1 LNILLT
7 NDDGITADGIRV
19 LHKYFTE
26 AGHDV
31 YIVAPKF
38 EKSAQSHAVTTR
50 EPLRIEAETD
60 RIYAVT
66 GTPADCVIMAFEYIL
81 RDLIP
86 VEIDLVISGINAGQ
100 NLGDDVLYS
109 GTVAAAV
116 EAACY
121 AKKAIAVST
130 TSYTNQRYDTASKV
144 LLRLID
150 TGIMDFIGYREIV
163 NVNVPNIDIS
173 EIQGITI
180 AQTGFRRYQNIIKK
194 HVDNRNKDIFWLGG
208 ESPMIDS
215 SDYEIDS
222 HAIIENK
229 VSISPLRIDWNDY
242 QKLKLMSDR
251 FVNLFGDN
259 E

>member
-7 NDDGITADGIRV
+7 NDDGITADGIMV
-19 LHKYFTE
+19 LYKHFS
-26 AGHDV
+26 AVGHDV

-50 EPLRIEAETD
+50 EPLRIEAQTD

-81 RDLIP
+81 RELNP

-121 AKKAIAVST
+121 GKKAIAIST
-130 TSYTNQRYDTASKV
+130 TSYSNQRYDTAAIA
-144 LLRLID
+144 LIRLIEA
-150 TGIMDFIGYREIV
+150 GLMDYIGYREIV

-173 EIQGITI
+173 EIQGVTI

-194 HVDNRNKDIFWLGG
+194 HTDNRNKDIFWLGG

-222 HAIIENK
+222 HAIRENK

-242 QKLKLMSDR
+242 QKIKPMSER
-251 FVNLFGDN
+251 FVHLFGEN
-259 E
+259 A